1 MAKPWYAAQKGYD
14 SVGTHRLAALTHDI
28 RYENDG
34 MTKEAERWRL
44 VFIHDGQKHAV
55 TAGDGGEL
63 GRKVQAQLT
72 KFDIPSNSEVSQ
84 DIVQCLLHTMGHP
97 LAPKKPSP
105 AQQMGT
111 LLDTLAVLREIEG
124 TLTQELTRHL
134 ANHPELIRGSKLL
147 SVEDRI
153 QNTVN
158 NRQDLG
164 RVVAES
170 TRTPGISEKEFRTQ
184 LEHSEPTRPTV
195 SPSQRHAEYEPGD

>member
-105 AQQMGT
+105 AHNFF
-111 LLDTLAVLREIEG
+111 LACCAMSCRTASSDPDRLSSWAMSHPSFQGRE
-124 TLTQELTRHL
+124 
-134 ANHPELIRGSKLL
+134 K
-147 SVEDRI
+147 
-153 QNTVN
+153 
-158 NRQDLG
+158 
-164 RVVAES
+164 
-170 TRTPGISEKEFRTQ
+170 PG
-184 LEHSEPTRPTV
+184 V
-195 SPSQRHAEYEPGD
+195 